1 MERAYKVPTAAA
13 SLNEPLGT
21 PASAS
26 LNEPL
31 GTPAAASL
39 NEPLGTPRLQPWVSQ
54 HSAEGPS
61 SLPQAGVKPQA
72 KRQNC
77 LPSHPHKPLRHA
89 KPLAVRAGPCQAPP
103 TVQNRQN
110 PYKHWR

>member
-13 SLNEPLGT
+13 SLNEPLDT
-21 PASAS
+21 TAS
-26 LNEPL
+26 
-31 GTPAAASL
+31 ASL

-89 KPLAVRAGPCQAPP
+89 KPLAVRAGPCQAPAN
-103 TVQNRQN
+103 VQNCQN
-110 PYKHWR
+110 PYQHWR